1 MEEYKKITVNVISKT
16 YNITHI
22 NVYIIMQSITV
33 FHFTLSKIILMK
45 FAKLRNFV
53 LSFIMRLNL
62 GAEGCIWQ
70 YFGR

>member
-16 YNITHI
+16 YNITK
-22 NVYIIMQSITV
+22 IMYTLLYNQLQF

-62 GAEGCIWQ
+62 SAEGCT
-70 YFGR
+70 